1 MNKSPNACTS
11 LSLRNAIYLSNRL
24 YTWTQLNLIQS
35 LMKSSI
41 CLVILSSIALLSHL
55 KSTSAQPK
63 IKVCYTAH
71 VQNRGWQPEVCDGA
85 VAGTTGQGLQIE
97 AIKVRLTPVSSNQFI
112 CYQVYVQDNGWQS
125 KKACNGEVA
134 GTTGQ
139 TRRIEAI
146 KIWAGGID
154 YPGVCYQA
162 HIQEIGWQPYP
173 YCNEAIAGTTG
184 QSRRLE
190 AIQIFLSEFPPSSP

>member
-1 MNKSPNACTS
+1 M
-11 LSLRNAIYLSNRL
+11 
-24 YTWTQLNLIQS
+24 TQLDLIQS
-35 LMKSSI
+35 LVKSSI
-41 CLVILSSIALLSHL
+41 GIVILSSIPLLSHL

-63 IKVCYTAH
+63 ISICYTAH
-71 VQNRGWQPEVCDGA
+71 VQKQGWQPEVCNGA
-85 VAGTTGQGLQIE
+85 VAGTTGQSLQIE
-97 AIKVRLTPVSSNQFI
+97 AIKVRLTPVSPNQFI
-112 CYQVYVQDNGWQS
+112 CYQVYVQDIGWPS
-125 KKACNGEVA
+125 KNACNGEVA

-139 TRRIEAI
+139 SRRVEAI

-173 YCNEAIAGTTG
+173 YCNEAIAGIPG

-190 AIQIFLSEFPPSSP
+190 AIQIFLSEFPPPRP